1 MSSWGKLF
9 YVIPFFSYPVAITTE
24 STTTQVTATQPV
36 TTALLRTTVTTTTET
51 TSAST
56 YKPPAGFCNG
66 KITGNYPAPTRCDG
80 YIACVHGTSIFMKCP
95 ADLQYNA
102 TLDICDWKRNVVCP
116 HSEYSIRLCNIYE
129 INSHAFGLIS
139 KVLLNIKNLGHVLKY
154 VCWKSFMK
162 CPAKLRYYPHC
173 CVYEC
178 KYIVKCPW
186 HTRILSSCGTIH
198 LNLPSAKIVSCY
210 RMHGYLDILKP
221 NFPL

>member
-1 MSSWGKLF
+1 
-9 YVIPFFSYPVAITTE
+9 
-24 STTTQVTATQPV
+24 
-36 TTALLRTTVTTTTET
+36 
-51 TSAST
+51 
-56 YKPPAGFCNG
+56 
-66 KITGNYPAPTRCDG
+66 
-80 YIACVHGTSIFMKCP
+80 
-95 ADLQYNA
+95 
-102 TLDICDWKRNVVCP
+102 
-116 HSEYSIRLCNIYE
+116 
-129 INSHAFGLIS
+129 
-139 KVLLNIKNLGHVLKY
+139 
-154 VCWKSFMK
+154 MK